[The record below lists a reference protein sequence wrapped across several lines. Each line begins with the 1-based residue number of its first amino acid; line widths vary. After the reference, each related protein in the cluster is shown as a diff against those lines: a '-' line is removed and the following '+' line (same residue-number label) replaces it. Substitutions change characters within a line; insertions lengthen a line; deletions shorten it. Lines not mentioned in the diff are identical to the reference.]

1 MKSNLKAFIAF
12 VLGAGSGAG
21 TVYYI
26 LKTKYEK
33 QMAEETENLKNY
45 YENYYNV
52 KIEELNNRILLLE
65 TGGKATPEKES
76 KAQAKKPAKK
86 AVTVQKDIP
95 LPPRDEEN
103 PQKVDY
109 NAISAEPKKVV
120 KHKKSTTKGP
130 QIITLE
136 EFTSDKKHEKVLYTY
151 LDQEDMILDENGE
164 PVVDAYDETGEE
176 FKDVD
181 YGKDADNRYVYV
193 RNDSVG
199 KDFEIVIDIYHTY
212 KQFVAEEGY

>member
-1 MKSNLKAFIAF
+1 MKTNIKMILSF

-21 TVYYI
+21 TAYYF
-26 LKTKYEK
+26 LKKYFDN
-33 QMAEETENLKNY
+33 QANEEAKHLQEY

-52 KIEELNNRILLLE
+52 KIEELQNRILLLE
-65 TGGKATPEKES
+65 TGGVVSTEEES
-76 KAQAKKPAKK
+76 KSKAKKVAKK
-86 AVTVQKDIP
+86 KDIP
-95 LPPRDEEN
+95 VEEREEEV

-109 NAISAEPKKVV
+109 NAISTPAKKVV

-130 QIITLE
+130 EIITFE
-136 EFTSDKKHEKVLYTY
+136 EYASDRKHEKVMYTF
-151 LDQEDMILDENGE
+151 LDQEDMIVDENGE
-164 PVVDAYDETGEE
+164 PVPDAEDEIGTD

-181 YGKDADNRYVYV
+181 NGPDGDNRYVYV

-212 KQFVAEEGY
+212 KQFIAGED